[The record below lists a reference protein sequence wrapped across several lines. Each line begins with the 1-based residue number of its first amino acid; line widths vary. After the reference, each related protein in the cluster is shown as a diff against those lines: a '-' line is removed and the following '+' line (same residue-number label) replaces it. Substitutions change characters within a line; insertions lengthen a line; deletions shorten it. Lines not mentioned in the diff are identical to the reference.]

1 MNNRPHVIVNIAMTI
16 DGKLDTFER
25 NGATISSKDDKNRVD
40 VLRASV
46 DAILVGGKT
55 LLSEDPSLTVK
66 SKDLRT
72 QRLAKGLE
80 ENPVKIAVVSQADL
94 DLQGEFI
101 TAGPAR
107 QLIYTTKRTAP
118 EKVHLLEKA
127 GAQVFVCCD
136 ESIDLRDV
144 LQSLFDHGIR
154 TLLVEGGGTVI
165 AEFFNFDLVDELKAY
180 IAPIIFSGSTA
191 PTPADGPGFSLL
203 TAKHLHLESVCKFD
217 DEGGILVHY
226 LR

>member
-25 NGATISSKDDKNRVD
+25 NGATISSNDDKNRVD
-40 VLRASV
+40 ALRASV

-72 QRLAKGLE
+72 QRLTTGLE
-80 ENPVKIAVVSQADL
+80 ENPVKVAVVSQADL
-94 DLQGEFI
+94 DLQGDFI

-107 QLIYTTKRTAP
+107 RLIYTTKRTAP

-127 GAQVFVCCD
+127 GAQVFVRCD

-165 AEFFNFDLVDELKAY
+165 AEFFNFELVDELIAY

-191 PTPADGPGFSLL
+191 PTLADGPGFSIL
-203 TAKHLHLESVCKFD
+203 TVKHLHLESVCKFD